1 MSAIIQQGV
10 ESVCAIPPDLL
21 NYFIMKSHRK
31 QILWAVISLLLALL
45 SIWAVVSQS
54 REMSLNDFGQLLSR
68 CNPGWILLAIAAMFG
83 YILFEGLAI
92 WYMLRHAGYKR
103 RIGQGLLNASA
114 DIYCAAIT
122 PSASG
127 GQPVCAWFM
136 LRDGIPM
143 GFITAILA
151 LYLVA
156 HTFATLII
164 GLATIILGASA
175 FGGLTFLAK
184 FLVILGYC
192 AVIGLAVL
200 FVALLSRARQ
210 IYMIACRFIDRYA
223 AKGWNKRPQYWKD
236 KFAKW
241 LADYSS
247 CLTFIRERGPVFFI
261 LLGFNLLQRLSQTL
275 VAPIVYLAQGG
286 SADHFWQV
294 FSAQVYSSIGSM
306 CMPIPGGM
314 GVADYLLF
322 NGLHAFLD
330 KDPALQLELLS
341 RSFSFYLCVILS
353 LIIVVVGYLRRH
365 KFYFHVGKKT

>member
-1 MSAIIQQGV
+1 MLQIHDGLCGFGMILYAPYACGY
-10 ESVCAIPPDLL
+10 
-21 NYFIMKSHRK
+21 NMKNHRK
-31 QILWAVISLLLALL
+31 QILWAGISLLLALL

-54 REMSLNDFGQLLSR
+54 KEMSLHDFGQLIAQ
-68 CNPGWILLAIAAMFG
+68 CAPGWLILAFAAMFG
-83 YILFEGLAI
+83 YIFFEGLAL

-103 RIGQGLLNASA
+103 SIGQGLLYASA

-143 GFITAILA
+143 GFITAVLA

-164 GLATIILGASA
+164 GLFTVIFNFSSFL
-175 FGGLTFLAK
+175 GLTILAK

-192 AVIGLAVL
+192 AIIGLAVL

-210 IYMIACRFIDRYA
+210 IYLIACRFIDKYA

-247 CLTFIRERGPVFFI
+247 CLKFIREKGPVFYV
-261 LLGFNLLQRLSQTL
+261 LLGFNILQRLSQTI
-275 VAPIVYLAQGG
+275 VAPLVYLAQGG
-286 SADHFWQV
+286 TADHFGQV
-294 FSAQVYSSIGSM
+294 FASQVYSSIGSM

-322 NGLHAFLD
+322 NGLHAFMD
-330 KDPALQLELLS
+330 REPALQLELLS
-341 RSFSFYLCVILS
+341 RSCSFYLCVIIS
-353 LIIVVVGYLRRH
+353 LVIVIIGYLQRH
-365 KFYFHVGKKT
+365 KFYYHVGKK

>member
-1 MSAIIQQGV
+1 
-10 ESVCAIPPDLL
+10 
-21 NYFIMKSHRK
+21 MKNHRK
-31 QILWAVISLLLALL
+31 QILWAGISFLLALL
-45 SIWAVVSQS
+45 SIWAVIGQS
-54 REMSLNDFGQLLSR
+54 REMSFHDFGQLISQSI
-68 CNPGWILLAIAAMFG
+68 PGWLFLAVLSMFG

-103 RIGQGLLNASA
+103 RVTQGLLYASA

-164 GLATIILGASA
+164 GLSTLILNPSS
-175 FGGLTFLAK
+175 FGGLTIFAK
-184 FLVILGYC
+184 FLVILGYL
-192 AVIGLAVL
+192 AVTGLAVL

-210 IYMIACRFIDRYA
+210 IYLIACRFIDRYA

-241 LADYSS
+241 LADYST
-247 CLTFIRERGPVFFI
+247 CLKFIREKGPVFI
-261 LLGFNLLQRLSQTL
+261 VLLSFNILQRLSQTM
-275 VAPIVYLAQGG
+275 VAPLVYLAQGG
-286 SADHFWQV
+286 TADHFWQV
-294 FSAQVYSSIGSM
+294 FAAQVYSSIGSM

-322 NGLHAFLD
+322 NGLHAFLE

-341 RSFSFYLCVILS
+341 RSCSFYLCVIIS
-353 LIIVVVGYLRRH
+353 LLIVVIGYLKRH
-365 KFYFHVGKKT
+365 KFYYHVGNK